1 MADPTESERNP
12 GSTALKVL
20 IVDQDPLVSRI
31 IKSKME
37 RSGYRVHCETSGVAG
52 LEWFKAD
59 DIRIVIVDFALE
71 GSIDGVEFVKR
82 LRALPRPRYTYVI
95 FHSSRPDKDA
105 LIEAL
110 AVGADDFMMKPYNA
124 AEFRLRLDIAQRL
137 LDMDDELYHG
147 GGTDKTTGVINRHA
161 FEQFFPVVLAQA
173 KRGQFLGAL
182 MFVRIANLREIFQ
195 RYGYEITHQ
204 VVVAVAAVLR
214 QVHRT
219 SDLIAKTQDN
229 EFCLMLQN
237 TNWDKCQPVAER
249 ILESLKPLVV
259 PADDNIVRPQFVI
272 ESLTYPIDDL
282 DAAAI
287 LDTAP
292 RHGYPAGGTATAKAG

>member
-1 MADPTESERNP
+1 MADSSDTQPNP
-12 GSTALKVL
+12 GPAALKVL
-20 IVDQDPLVSRI
+20 VVDQDPLVARI

-37 RSGYRVHCETSGVAG
+37 RAGYRVHCEASGTAA

-71 GSIDGVEFVKR
+71 GSIDGVEFVRR

-182 MFVRIANLREIFQ
+182 MFVRVVNLREIFQ
-195 RYGYEITHQ
+195 RFGYEATHQ

-249 ILESLKPLVV
+249 ILESLKPLVI
-259 PADDNIVRPQFVI
+259 PAEDNIVRPVFSI
-272 ESLTYPIDDL
+272 ESLTYPVEDL
-282 DAAAI
+282 DAKAI
-287 LDTAP
+287 LDSAP
-292 RHGYPAGGTATAKAG
+292 RHAYKLGDPAAKAG